1 MKIADDQPSALTAL
15 DRPNSYIGRSVP
27 RPNLARLTQG
37 RGQYVSDIALP
48 RMVHVAFVRSP
59 HAHARIQNIE
69 TADAKKAPGVV
80 AVVTGPELAKV
91 ITPWVGVL
99 THLKGLKSAP
109 QYAIAVDRA
118 CWQGEAVCAVVA
130 RSRAQAEDACALV
143 DVEYDVLPVVTD
155 AETALDAK
163 TPVIHPALGD
173 NLTFERAL
181 NAGDVDK
188 GFAEADAIAETT
200 FVFGRH
206 TGVTNEA
213 RSIVADW
220 NPGDQRL
227 TVYQGTQ
234 APHMTQNIFAK
245 HLGLEEHQVRVLT
258 KDVGGSF
265 GIKVHIYADEMAVV
279 ALSKL
284 LKRPVKFIADRLE
297 SFVTDIHARDHRVKA
312 RIGVKKDGTITAFE
326 IDDLTGIGPYSVYP
340 RTSGIEASQ
349 VVNLVGSPYTCPNYR
364 ARARVV
370 FQNKNVMCQ
379 YRAVGHPI
387 ATAVTEGLVEL
398 AAAKIGIDPVEL
410 RRKNLFAD
418 DCYPVTTAAGLKLEG
433 LSHHA
438 SLDKILKMMDYAGLR
453 AEQAKLRKQGV
464 HRGIG
469 FASFIEVTNPSA
481 AFYGV
486 GGARISSQD
495 GATVKLDATGAISIH
510 SGVTEQG
517 QGTES
522 VLAQVVATSFGV
534 PIERVR
540 VVTGDTDNT
549 PYGGGTW
556 ASRAAGIGGEA
567 AWQAGKA
574 LRGNVLA
581 AAASILQA
589 DPAALDIRGGIV
601 VDADTG
607 RERMG
612 LDEVA
617 RVVYFRPDTL
627 PPGFQAEFVVTRHYV
642 PRNWPFA
649 FTNGVQASWLEV
661 DTRTGEVKLLRHWCV
676 EDCGTV
682 INPQLVDE
690 QIRGGI
696 VQGIGA
702 ALFEHCLYDSEGQ
715 LLNATMMDYLVPMA
729 TEMPDI
735 DIGHVVTPTMDSELG
750 AKGAG
755 EAGTAG
761 APACV
766 MNAVNDA
773 LRPLGAVPI
782 TAMPITPELV
792 LRALQVPSP

>member
-1 MKIADDQPSALTAL
+1 MKIADDQPSGLSAL

-37 RGQYVSDIALP
+37 RGQYVSDLVLP
-48 RMVHVAFVRSP
+48 RMAHVAFLRSP
-59 HAHARIQNIE
+59 HAYARIKAID
-69 TADAKKAPGVV
+69 TAQARRAPGVI
-80 AVVTGPELAKV
+80 AIVTGAELAKV

-109 QYAIAVDRA
+109 QHAIAVDRA

-130 RSRAQAEDACALV
+130 RTRADAEDACALIAV
-143 DVEYDVLPVVTD
+143 DYEALAAVTD
-155 AETALDAK
+155 AETALDPA
-163 TPVIHPALGD
+163 TPVIHPELGD
-173 NLTFERAL
+173 NLAFERAL
-181 NAGDVDK
+181 TAGDPDQ
-188 GFAEADAIAETT
+188 GFADADAIAETT

-206 TGVTNEA
+206 TGVTNEPRA
-213 RSIVADW
+213 IVADW
-220 NPGDQRL
+220 NPGEQRL

-234 APHMTQNIFAK
+234 APHMMQNLFAK

-265 GIKVHIYADEMAVV
+265 GIKVHVYADEMATA
-279 ALSKL
+279 ALAKL
-284 LKRPVKFIADRLE
+284 LRRPVKFVADRLE
-297 SFVTDIHARDHRVKA
+297 SFSTDIHARDHRVKA
-312 RIGVKKDGTITAFE
+312 RIGVKRDGTITAFE
-326 IDDLTGIGPYSVYP
+326 IDDLTGVGPYSVYP
-340 RTSGIEASQ
+340 RTSGIEANQ
-349 VVNLVGSPYTCPNYR
+349 VVNLVGGPYSCPNYR

-398 AAAKIGIDPVEL
+398 AAAKIGMDPVEL
-410 RRKNLFAD
+410 RRRNLFAD
-418 DCYPVTTAAGLKLEG
+418 DGYPATGASGIKFEK

-438 SLDKILKMMDYAGLR
+438 ALDKILAMMDYAKLR
-453 AEQAKLRKQGV
+453 AEQAALRARGIY
-464 HRGIG
+464 RGIG
-469 FASFIEVTNPSA
+469 LASFIEVTNPSA

-495 GATVKLDATGAISIH
+495 GATVRLDSTGALFVH

-522 VLAQVVATSFGV
+522 VLAQCVATSFGV

-589 DPAALDIRGGIV
+589 DPKALDIRAGSV

-607 RERMG
+607 RER
-612 LDEVA
+612 LPLEEVA
-617 RVVYFRPDTL
+617 RIVYFRPDTL
-627 PPGFQAEFVVTRHYV
+627 PPGFQAEFGVTRHYV
-642 PRNWPFA
+642 PRGWPFA
-649 FTNGVQASWLEV
+649 FTNGVQGSSLEV
-661 DTRTGEVKLLRHWCV
+661 DVETGEVKLLRHWCI
-676 EDCGTV
+676 EDCGTL

-696 VQGIGA
+696 VQGIGG
-702 ALFEHCLYDSEGQ
+702 ALYEHCVYDESGQ
-715 LLNATMMDYLVPMA
+715 LLNASMMDYLVPMA
-729 TEMPDI
+729 AEMPDI
-735 DIGHVVTPTMDSELG
+735 DVGHVVTPTADSELG

-766 MNAVNDA
+766 MNAINNA
-773 LRPLGAVPI
+773 LRPLGAAPLVE
-782 TAMPITPELV
+782 MPITPERV
-792 LRALQVPSP
+792 LRALRRV

>member
-1 MKIADDQPSALTAL
+1 MKIADDQPSPLFAL

-37 RGQYVSDIALP
+37 RGQYVSDLVLP
-48 RMVHVAFVRSP
+48 RMAHVAFLRSP
-59 HAHARIQNIE
+59 HAYARIKAID
-69 TADAKKAPGVV
+69 TAQARRAPGVI
-80 AVVTGPELAKV
+80 AIVTGAELAKV

-109 QYAIAVDRA
+109 QHAIAVDRA

-130 RSRAQAEDACALV
+130 RTRADAEDACALIAV
-143 DVEYDVLPVVTD
+143 DYEALAAVTD
-155 AETALDAK
+155 AETALDPA
-163 TPVIHPALGD
+163 TPVIHPELGD
-173 NLTFERAL
+173 NLAFERAL
-181 NAGDVDK
+181 TAGDPDQ
-188 GFAEADAIAETT
+188 GFADADAIAETT

-206 TGVTNEA
+206 TGVTNEPRA
-213 RSIVADW
+213 IVADW
-220 NPGDQRL
+220 NPGEQRL

-234 APHMTQNIFAK
+234 APHMMQNLFAK

-265 GIKVHIYADEMAVV
+265 GIKVHVYADEMATA
-279 ALSKL
+279 ALAKL
-284 LKRPVKFIADRLE
+284 LRRPVKFVADRLE
-297 SFVTDIHARDHRVKA
+297 SFSTDIHARDHRVKA
-312 RIGVKKDGTITAFE
+312 RIGVKRDGTITAFE
-326 IDDLTGIGPYSVYP
+326 IDDLTGVGPYSVYP
-340 RTSGIEASQ
+340 RTSGIEANQ
-349 VVNLVGSPYTCPNYR
+349 VVNLVGGPYSCPNYR

-398 AAAKIGIDPVEL
+398 AAAKIGMDPVEL
-410 RRKNLFAD
+410 RRRNLFAD
-418 DCYPVTTAAGLKLEG
+418 DFYPATGASGIKFEK

-438 SLDKILKMMDYAGLR
+438 ALDKILAMMDYAKLR
-453 AEQAKLRKQGV
+453 AEQAALRARGIY
-464 HRGIG
+464 RGIG
-469 FASFIEVTNPSA
+469 LASFIEVTNPSA

-495 GATVKLDATGAISIH
+495 GATVRLDSTGALFVH

-522 VLAQVVATSFGV
+522 VLAQCVATSFGV

-589 DPAALDIRGGIV
+589 DPKALDICAGSV

-607 RERMG
+607 RER
-612 LDEVA
+612 LPLEEVA
-617 RVVYFRPDTL
+617 RIVYFRPDTL
-627 PPGFQAEFVVTRHYV
+627 PPGFQAEFGVTRHYV
-642 PRNWPFA
+642 PRGWPFA
-649 FTNGVQASWLEV
+649 FTNGVQASSLEV
-661 DTRTGEVKLLRHWCV
+661 DVETGEVKLLRHWCI
-676 EDCGTV
+676 EDCGTL

-696 VQGIGA
+696 VQGIGG
-702 ALFEHCLYDSEGQ
+702 ALYEHCVYDESGQ
-715 LLNATMMDYLVPMA
+715 LLNASMMDYLVPMA
-729 TEMPDI
+729 AEMPDI
-735 DIGHVVTPTMDSELG
+735 DVGHVVTPTADSELG

-766 MNAVNDA
+766 MNAINNA
-773 LRPLGAVPI
+773 LRPLGAAPLVE
-782 TAMPITPELV
+782 MPITPERV
-792 LRALQVPSP
+792 LRALRRV